1 MRILE
6 LRQANEQGAAVEV
19 LDPKGA
25 RALTLDEAT
34 RAQNMPLTMAGFYDV
49 KRPNG
54 RHELVAVNA
63 DRRESDLDVISG
75 GHAGIV
81 AEYGSGAAECQLPEG
96 DAKAQAHGILVV
108 VLLAVLALAVAESLL
123 GNRHLRGQHEL
134 SKLKR
139 AKGGGNESTNRT

>member
-1 MRILE
+1 M
-6 LRQANEQGAAVEV
+6 EV

-63 DRRESDLDVISG
+63 DRRESDLDVISADTLALWQNTAQG
-75 GHAGIV
+75 RQNA
-81 AEYGSGAAECQLPEG
+81 SAAEGTEKP
-96 DAKAQAHGILVV
+96 KP
-108 VLLAVLALAVAESLL
+108 AELWW
-123 GNRHLRGQHEL
+123 
-134 SKLKR
+134 
-139 AKGGGNESTNRT
+139 